1 MEQLKNRDFG
11 EINFVEMPPQSLLD
25 VKFIKPKKPLDI
37 YIYIYIIMNV
47 NEKILT
53 NKINYLKI
61 TLFKLGIFDRIV
73 VRYKEEKDEAVFKEK
88 IFRK

>member
-37 YIYIYIIMNV
+37 YIYIYYNV
-47 NEKILT
+47 NKI
-53 NKINYLKI
+53 
-61 TLFKLGIFDRIV
+61 IF
-73 VRYKEEKDEAVFKEK
+73 
-88 IFRK
+88 

>member
-1 MEQLKNRDFG
+1 
-11 EINFVEMPPQSLLD
+11 
-25 VKFIKPKKPLDI
+25 
-37 YIYIYIIMNV
+37 MNV

-53 NKINYLKI
+53 NKKNYLKTI
-61 TLFKLGIFDRIV
+61 LLKIILFDRIL

>member
-1 MEQLKNRDFG
+1 
-11 EINFVEMPPQSLLD
+11 
-25 VKFIKPKKPLDI
+25 
-37 YIYIYIIMNV
+37 MNV

>member
-11 EINFVEMPPQSLLD
+11 EINFVEMSPQSLLD

-37 YIYIYIIMNV
+37 YIIMNV

-53 NKINYLKI
+53 NKTNYLK
-61 TLFKLGIFDRIV
+61 TTCFSLFYLI
-73 VRYKEEKDEAVFKEK
+73 E
-88 IFRK
+88 